1 MAERLSKRNTKS
13 KTTKKDAVVEEIA
26 RLRDDLKNAQIQSR
40 AFAVEVGERTRNSI
54 LRIAGIIVLVISILG
69 FANLRHAVESYFE
82 ELEVAEVLEH
92 AMPAMAKSEAIDRR
106 ASALEARLERL
117 ADKYTREIA
126 RANTAASPGIDPS
139 RGGDA
144 TAVGVVWYGEVS
156 WPTLRSYHFGC
167 RQPRN
172 LVSNQCFS
180 AIHKFCQSEHGGR
193 AGLSQEVGP
202 GGAMVACLN

>member
-1 MAERLSKRNTKS
+1 MAERISKGNRKS
-13 KTTKKDAVVEEIA
+13 RTTKKDAVVEEIA
-26 RLRDDLKNAQIQSR
+26 RLRDDLKKTQIQSR
-40 AFAVEVGERTRNSI
+40 EFAVEVGARTRNSV

-82 ELEVAEVLEH
+82 ELEVAEILEH

-117 ADKYTREIA
+117 ADQYVREVA
-126 RANTAASPGIDPS
+126 RAKSPAPPGIDAS
-139 RGGDA
+139 RGGKSA
-144 TAVGVVWYGEVS
+144 AVGVVWYGEVS
-156 WPTLRSYHFGC
+156 WQTLKSHHFGC

-180 AIHKFCQSEHGGR
+180 AIHKFCQIEHGGR
-193 AGLSQEVGP
+193 AGLSQDVGP